1 MSRLFSFWLRD
12 WVGGVCLLW
21 LLVAAAPARAAIDD
35 PSAPEHLGQFT
46 VARLHYTGGGDWYSD
61 PSSLPN
67 LLEQLRVRTGLPTTE
82 EEVAVTL
89 DDERLYSH
97 PFMYAT
103 GHGTIALSQ
112 EDLARLRRYLD
123 AGGFLWVDDNYGF
136 DRSFR
141 RTVSQ
146 LYPDDE
152 LVPLS
157 SKHPIYRAYYSLP
170 GLPKIHYHDGD
181 PAQGFGLFRGNRM
194 VIYYS
199 WSSDI
204 GDGLEDPSV
213 HGDPPQKREA
223 AMKMAIN
230 VCIYALTQP

>member
-1 MSRLFSFWLRD
+1 MSRIFASRARSLPA
-12 WVGGVCLLW
+12 VVCLLG
-21 LLVAAAPARAAIDD
+21 LLLPASRTEASSD
-35 PSAPEHLGQFT
+35 PTAPEHLGQFT

-67 LLEQLRVRTGLPTTE
+67 LLEQLQLRTGIPTARE
-82 EEVAVTL
+82 DVPVTL

-97 PFMYAT
+97 PFLYAT
-103 GHGTIALSQ
+103 GHGTIALSPQ
-112 EDLARLRRYLD
+112 DLARLRRYLD
-123 AGGFLWVDDNYGF
+123 AGGFWWVDDNYGF

-146 LYPDDE
+146 LYPDGQ

-157 SKHPIYRAYYSLP
+157 SDHPIYRAYYALP

-181 PAQGFGLFRGNRM
+181 PAQGFGLFRNGRM
-194 VIYYS
+194 VIFYS

-213 HGDPPQKREA
+213 HGDPANLREA